1 MDTSVV
7 ALNTLTDEAFRT
19 HVRDFFETAY
29 PNALRHQLRRFRWSE
44 IRDWTKTLYQKGW
57 IAPNWP
63 CEYGGMGLN
72 ASKLVIYMEEQE
84 RVGVGRA
91 PDMGVV
97 NVGPLLIKFGSDA
110 QKREYL
116 PKILSYEHIWC
127 QGYSEPNTGS
137 DLASVQTRAVLEG
150 NEFVV
155 NGQKIWTTLAQDA
168 THMFALVRTDPEAKR
183 KQEGISFL
191 LIDLRVPGVTV
202 RPIRNLAG
210 HEEFC
215 HVFLDNVRVPRANL
229 VGEINRG
236 WTLAKALLGFER
248 IFTGSPKRCQ
258 YVLGRLEL
266 AAQQRGLFA
275 DQGFV
280 DRFAQM
286 SADVADLSAAYR
298 RYVDVVRRGENLGA
312 EVSMLKIWAT
322 ESLQRIADLIFEI
335 GGEYAAIPGEHD
347 MAGEKIDL
355 VSPFFT
361 ARWVTIGAGS
371 SEIQR
376 NVIARNVLSL
386 PSK

>member
-1 MDTSVV
+1 MTTTV
-7 ALNTLTDEAFRT
+7 AELNSLPDDDFRLQL
-19 HVRDFFETAY
+19 RDFFESAY
-29 PNALRHQLRRFRWSE
+29 PDELRHQLRRFRWSE
-44 IRDWTKTLYQKGW
+44 IRDWTQTLHQKGW

-63 CEYGGMGLN
+63 LEYGGMGLD
-72 ASKLVIYMEEQE
+72 ASKLVIFMEEQE
-84 RVGVGRA
+84 RAGVGRA

-97 NVGPLLIKFGSDA
+97 NVGPLLIKFGSTE
-110 QKREYL
+110 QKQFYL
-116 PKILSYEHIWC
+116 PKILSFEHIWC

-150 NEFVV
+150 DEFIV

-168 THMFALVRTDPEAKR
+168 THMFALVRTDPNVK
-183 KQEGISFL
+183 KQAGISFL
-191 LIDLRVPGVTV
+191 LIDLRVAGVTIC
-202 RPIRNLAG
+202 PIRNLAG

-215 HVFLDNVRVPRANL
+215 QVFLDDVRVPRGNL
-229 VGEINRG
+229 VGEINQG

-266 AAQQRGLFA
+266 TARQRGLFN

-280 DRFAQM
+280 DRFAQV

-298 RYVDVVRRGENLGA
+298 RYVEVIKQGGTLGT

-322 ESLQRIADLIFEI
+322 ETLQRIADLMFESS
-335 GGEYAAIPGEHD
+335 GEYSSIPGDHD
-347 MAGEKIDL
+347 MGGEKIDL

-376 NVIARNVLSL
+376 NLIARNVLAL
-386 PSK
+386 PSH

>member
-1 MDTSVV
+1 MDTPIGDLN
-7 ALNTLTDEAFRT
+7 ALADEAFRAE
-19 HVRDFFETAY
+19 VREFFDTAY
-29 PNALRHQLRRFRWSE
+29 PEALRHKSRRFRWSE
-44 IRDWTKTLYQKGW
+44 IRDWTHTLYEKGW

-63 CEYGGMGLN
+63 REHGGMGLD
-72 ASKLVIYMEEQE
+72 ASKVVIYMEEQE
-84 RVGVGRA
+84 RAGVGRA

-97 NVGPLLIKFGSDA
+97 NVGPLLIKFGSEA
-110 QKREYL
+110 QKREFL

-137 DLASVQTRAVLEG
+137 DLASVQTRAVPEG
-150 NEFVV
+150 DEFVV

-168 THMFALVRTDPEAKR
+168 THMFALVRTDPDAK

-202 RPIRNLAG
+202 CPIRNLAG

-215 HVFLDNVRVPRANL
+215 QVFLDNVRVPRANL
-229 VGEINRG
+229 VGNINEG

-266 AAQQRGLFA
+266 AARQRGLFA

-298 RYVDVVRRGENLGA
+298 RYVDVVRRGETLGA
-312 EVSMLKIWAT
+312 EVSVLKIWAT

-347 MAGEKIDL
+347 MQGEAIDL
-355 VSPFFT
+355 VNPFYT

-376 NVIARNVLSL
+376 NVLARNVLSL

>member
-1 MDTSVV
+1 MTTTV
-7 ALNTLTDEAFRT
+7 AELNSLPDDDFRLQL
-19 HVRDFFETAY
+19 RDFFESAY
-29 PNALRHQLRRFRWSE
+29 PDELRHQLRRFRWSE
-44 IRDWTKTLYQKGW
+44 IRDWTLTLHQQGW

-63 CEYGGMGLN
+63 LEYGGMGLD
-72 ASKLVIYMEEQE
+72 ASKLVIFMEEQE
-84 RVGVGRA
+84 RAGVGRA

-97 NVGPLLIKFGSDA
+97 NVGPLLIKFGSPE
-110 QKREYL
+110 QKQFYL
-116 PKILSYEHIWC
+116 PKILSFEHIWC

-137 DLASVQTRAVLEG
+137 DLASVQTRGVLEG
-150 NEFVV
+150 DEFVV

-168 THMFALVRTDPEAKR
+168 THMFALVRTDPNVK
-183 KQEGISFL
+183 KQAGISFL
-191 LIDLRVPGVTV
+191 LIDLHVAGVTIC
-202 RPIRNLAG
+202 PIRNLAG

-215 HVFLDNVRVPRANL
+215 QVFLDDVRVPRGNL
-229 VGEINRG
+229 VGQINQG

-266 AAQQRGLFA
+266 TARQRGLFN

-280 DRFAQM
+280 DRFAQV

-298 RYVDVVRRGENLGA
+298 RYVEVIKQGGTLGT

-322 ESLQRIADLIFEI
+322 ETLQRIADLMFESS
-335 GGEYAAIPGEHD
+335 GEYSSIPGDHD
-347 MAGEKIDL
+347 MGGEKIDL

-376 NVIARNVLSL
+376 NLIARNVLAL
-386 PSK
+386 PSH